1 MKSSNTRFQSCTPLC
16 ARGISEFRT
25 GGVMKRLTYLILAV
39 FLPVIMWAQGTTSR
53 IAGVVIDKTG
63 AVISGAT
70 VIATN
75 EGTQVSYTTKTSATG
90 TYVFDSIQIGTYS
103 VRADYAGFKKSV
115 STGNTLTIGVPLTV
129 NVVLEVGASGETVEV
144 RGGAELVQTETSGN
158 FGTIVDNRSLTEL
171 PIVDVRGRNP
181 LSLVYVVPGVVQ
193 SGGQV

>member
-1 MKSSNTRFQSCTPLC
+1 
-16 ARGISEFRT
+16 
-25 GGVMKRLTYLILAV
+25 MKRLTYLILAV

-129 NVVLEVGASGETVEV
+129 NVVLEVGASGDGPPQACRP
-144 RGGAELVQTETSGN
+144 RGAPAAMDRPTASCTAPSQIT
-158 FGTIVDNRSLTEL
+158 R
-171 PIVDVRGRNP
+171 R
-181 LSLVYVVPGVVQ
+181 
-193 SGGQV
+193 